1 MKVSLIDKSLI
12 NSFLVKMSVISVF
25 VGFYC
30 TFVTIPEK
38 YKFGAGILFIIFAI
52 LLYFVSWI
60 YVNFMSKITI
70 DIEGSKINIKSG
82 DIFVQEGYKVIGFN
96 EYFDTIVDNKIISD
110 RSLNGIFLQKHLK
123 IDVLEL
129 DSLIGNYA
137 YEDEEIIEK
146 NIHRTCGNT
155 TKYKLGT
162 IYVYDDYILT
172 AFSRFDSK
180 NRAFL
185 TMPDYL
191 SFLIRFWDKVNQVY
205 AQKNVSVPIFGS
217 GITRIKEHRNI
228 SDEELLK
235 IMIWTFRI
243 SEMRFKYPA
252 QLSIVIHEDKMSQIN
267 LFEIKNTKN
276 GI

>member
-1 MKVSLIDKSLI
+1 MKVSFIDKSLI
-12 NSFLVKMSVISVF
+12 NSFLVKMSVISAF
-25 VGFYC
+25 ATLYC
-30 TFVTIPEK
+30 TFGTIPEK
-38 YKFGAGILFIIFAI
+38 YKFGAGVLFIIFAI
-52 LLYFVSWI
+52 LLYFVSWL
-60 YVNFMSKITI
+60 YVNFMNKITI

-82 DIFVQEGYKVIGFN
+82 DIFSQEGYKVIGFN

-110 RSLNGIFLQKHLK
+110 SSLNGIFIEKHLK
-123 IDVLEL
+123 INAQEL
-129 DSLIGNYA
+129 DSLIGSYA

-146 NIHRTCGNT
+146 NVHRVSGNT

-162 IYVYDDYILT
+162 IYVYNDYILT

-252 QLSIVIHEDKMSQIN
+252 QLSIIIHEDKINQIN

>member
-1 MKVSLIDKSLI
+1 MKVSFIDKSLI
-12 NSFLVKMSVISVF
+12 NSFLVKMSVISAF
-25 VGFYC
+25 ATLYC
-30 TFVTIPEK
+30 TFGTIPEN
-38 YKFGAGILFIIFAI
+38 YKFRAGILFIIFAI
-52 LLYFVSWI
+52 LLYFISWL
-60 YVNFMSKITI
+60 YVNFMNKITI

-82 DIFVQEGYKVIGFN
+82 DIFSQDGYKVIGFN

-110 RSLNGIFLQKHLK
+110 RSLNGVFIEKYLK
-123 IDVLEL
+123 INAIEL

-137 YEDEEIIEK
+137 YEEEEIIEK
-146 NIHRTCGNT
+146 NVHRISGNT

-162 IYVYDDYILT
+162 IYVYNDYILT

-252 QLSIVIHEDKMSQIN
+252 QLSIIIHEDKISQIN